1 MNASETIDLAPVSRR
16 RLTSVLLW
24 TGQILLAALFIFG
37 GVNKLFG
44 SNEEMI
50 RGFAKFGGDWFRY
63 FIGLLELTGGVGLL
77 IPSLS
82 GVAALELT
90 AVMVGAVG
98 THLLVQ
104 PPAYF
109 ALMPG
114 TIGVFLLLI
123 ARARS
128 AEIRV
133 GARRLP
139 RVDTRPRI
147 CAQPTRTAI
156 S

>member
-1 MNASETIDLAPVSRR
+1 MDAIETIDIAPVSRR
-16 RLTSVLLW
+16 RSTTILLW
-24 TGQILLAALFIFG
+24 TGQILFAALFIFG
-37 GVNKLFG
+37 GLSKLFG
-44 SNEEMI
+44 NNEEMI
-50 RGFAKFGGDWFRY
+50 RGFAKLGGDWFRY

-109 ALMPG
+109 AVMPG
-114 TIGVFLLLI
+114 TIGVLLLLV

-128 AEIRV
+128 PEIKAALAAFR
-133 GARRLP
+133 G
-139 RVDTRPRI
+139 
-147 CAQPTRTAI
+147 
-156 S
+156 